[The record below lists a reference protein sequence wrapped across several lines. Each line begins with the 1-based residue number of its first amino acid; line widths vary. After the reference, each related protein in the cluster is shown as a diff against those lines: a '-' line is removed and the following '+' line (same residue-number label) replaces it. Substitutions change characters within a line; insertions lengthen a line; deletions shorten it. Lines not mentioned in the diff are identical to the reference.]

1 MLLTYCT
8 KISLFINTALKHIYK
23 FALSWHVF
31 TH

>member
-8 KISLFINTALKHIYK
+8 EISLFINTTLKHIHT
-23 FALSWHVF
+23 FVPSWHVF